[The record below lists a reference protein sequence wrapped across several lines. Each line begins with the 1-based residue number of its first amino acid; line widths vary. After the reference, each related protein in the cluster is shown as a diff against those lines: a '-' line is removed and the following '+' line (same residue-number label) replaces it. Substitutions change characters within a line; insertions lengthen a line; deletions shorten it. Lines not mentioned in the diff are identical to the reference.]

1 MWRWESDTGWKA
13 RVTFTHPRFAL
24 GGIHFMSANTQGLAS
39 GARLGQFRDGEFP
52 QEACCVTPG
61 PGEQRQMK
69 LEVRSMCDND
79 NRVQAA

>member
-1 MWRWESDTGWKA
+1 
-13 RVTFTHPRFAL
+13 
-24 GGIHFMSANTQGLAS
+24 MSANTQGLAS